1 VVTPHASFLGLRWD
15 RPAVLTNLANLSRDF
30 GIYSKWG
37 FRDSVNVQTG
47 VVSPFYL
54 ALDQGMI
61 MAAIGNELTGD
72 LLRRAFSGPDMEHL
86 VRPVISVESFN
97 DTP

>member
-1 VVTPHASFLGLRWD
+1 MSRSVHYWLPGRSGVAAS
-15 RPAVLTNLANLSRDF
+15 AVDAHDAPTVS
-30 GIYSKWG
+30 
-37 FRDSVNVQTG
+37 

-61 MAAIGNELTGD
+61 MAAIGNELSGD
-72 LLRRAFSGPDMEHL
+72 LLRRAFSGPDMEQL

>member
-1 VVTPHASFLGLRWD
+1 M
-15 RPAVLTNLANLSRDF
+15 
-30 GIYSKWG
+30 
-37 FRDSVNVQTG
+37 
-47 VVSPFYL
+47 SPFYL

-61 MAAIGNELTGD
+61 MAAIGNELSGD
-72 LLRRAFSGPDMEHL
+72 LLRRAFSGPDMEQL